1 MQDLLKQVSRSFY
14 LTLRILPRSIRAQ
27 LSLAYL
33 LARASD
39 TVVDTQLVDFGHR
52 RDVLLQIRSS
62 IQEACEGQKPQ
73 IPDFGE
79 FIEAQKTEEGQG
91 TPAERILLEK
101 LGELLVVLSEFSAE
115 DRRRIRDVLDTITHG
130 QEMDLIRFGD
140 ASADRIA
147 ALGTDEELDTYTFQ
161 VAGCVGEFWTHMC
174 RVHVFPAAPLDDE
187 LLIANGIR
195 FGKGLQLV
203 NILRDLPRDLRNGR
217 CYIPETQLLKY
228 NLQPRALLDENKVG
242 EFRPLYSD
250 YLRKAED
257 HLRAGWQ
264 YTIAL
269 PFRHMRIRLACSW
282 PILIGMQTL
291 GMLHRENV
299 LDDRLHI
306 LVSQSDVWR
315 LILRTVLLYPTPKA
329 WNRLVDIPISNKQS

>member
-14 LTLRILPRSIRAQ
+14 LTLRILPRAVRTQ
-27 LSLAYL
+27 LSIAYL

-39 TVVDTQLVDFGHR
+39 TVVDTQLVDFDRR

-62 IQEACEGQKPQ
+62 IREACEGQKPQ
-73 IPDFGE
+73 LPDFGE
-79 FIEAQKTEEGQG
+79 FIEAQRTGEGQDS
-91 TPAERILLEK
+91 PAERLLLER
-101 LGELLVVLSEFSAE
+101 LGKILVVLGEFSAV
-115 DRRRIRDVLDTITHG
+115 DRRRIRNVLDTITQG
-130 QEMDLIRFGD
+130 QEMDLVRFGD
-140 ASADRIA
+140 ASTDRIV
-147 ALGTDEELDTYTFQ
+147 ALATDEELDTYTFQ
-161 VAGCVGEFWTHMC
+161 VAGCVGEFWTYMC
-174 RVHVFPAAPLDDE
+174 RAHAFPAASLDDE
-187 LLIANGIR
+187 RLISNGIR

-217 CYIPETQLLKY
+217 CYIPQDQLLKY
-228 NLQPRALLDENKVG
+228 SLQPKDLLDENNIR
-242 EFRPLYSD
+242 EFRPLYDD

-291 GMLHRENV
+291 KMPHRENV

-306 LVSQSDVWR
+306 LVRQSDVWR
-315 LILRTVLLYPTPKA
+315 LLLRTVLVYPNPKA
-329 WNRLVDIPISNKQS
+329 WNRLLDSTVSHT

>member
-14 LTLRILPRSIRAQ
+14 LTLRVLPRPVRAQ

-39 TVVDTQLVDFGHR
+39 TVVDTQWVEFSHR
-52 RDVLLQIRSS
+52 REALLQIRSS
-62 IQEACEGQKPQ
+62 IRKACEGQKPQ
-73 IPDFGE
+73 LPDCGE
-79 FIEAQKTEEGQG
+79 FIEAQRTGEGQG
-91 TPAERILLEK
+91 SSAERLLLER
-101 LGELLVVLSEFSAE
+101 LGEVLVVLGEFSAE
-115 DRRRIRDVLDTITHG
+115 DRRRIRAVLDTITHG
-130 QEMDLIRFGD
+130 QEMDLVRFGD
-140 ASADRIA
+140 ASADRIV
-147 ALGTDEELDTYTFQ
+147 ALATDEELDTYTFQ

-174 RVHVFPAAPLDDE
+174 RTHIFPAAPLDDE
-187 LLIANGIR
+187 LLIANGIL

-217 CYIPETQLLKY
+217 CYIPQDQLLKY
-228 NLQPRALLDENKVG
+228 NLQPRDLLDENKIR

-250 YLRKAED
+250 YLRKAEEYL
-257 HLRAGWQ
+257 HAGWQ

-269 PFRHMRIRLACSW
+269 PFRNMRIRLACSW
-282 PILIGMQTL
+282 PILIGLQTL
-291 GMLHRENV
+291 KMLYRENV

-306 LVSQSDVWR
+306 LVSQSAVWR

-329 WNRLVDIPISNKQS
+329 WNRLVDVPVSNKRC